1 MLASTDYDYLR
12 SQGVAAPA
20 IRRLRAERRQICRIY
35 INNVVRDF
43 NRLHWAAQTVL
54 LAAETDQP
62 ELAARLVRTRAQFQR
77 NVIIARARLSLD
89 AVGLSGLDAGRVLNG
104 LETLTADFHN
114 LAVAHLRSAAQV

>member
-1 MLASTDYDYLR
+1 MPLTLVLIAALVAFGTILAYLLYCVALRTRSDEADPGWLQSFSVSRYRPINRMLASTDYDYLR

-62 ELAARLVRTRAQFQR
+62 ELAARLVRTRAQ
-77 NVIIARARLSLD
+77 
-89 AVGLSGLDAGRVLNG
+89 
-104 LETLTADFHN
+104 
-114 LAVAHLRSAAQV
+114 